1 MAFAYADRGSALP
14 SNLQS
19 ASRRGSFTRLPGSL
33 LLRPVKL
40 LAPCADLTGNFPS
53 HRDFYFRASIESVAL
68 LDAGYNY
75 DSHWNALSMGLSPIG
90 LTSSLAAR
98 PRNLDEFL
106 QFALHRR
113 GPADDRTG
121 HRLSGHG
128 LLRGIPIRFH
138 AAARPRRF
146 PPHSAPKFRQGL
158 LLR

>member
-19 ASRRGSFTRLPGSL
+19 ASRRRSFTRLPGSL

-53 HRDFYFRASIESVAL
+53 HRDFYFQASIESVAL

-98 PRNLDEFL
+98 RTNFY
-106 QFALHRR
+106 
-113 GPADDRTG
+113 DRPTG
-121 HRLSGHG
+121 LIMYDPSGRMG
-128 LLRGIPIRFH
+128 
-138 AAARPRRF
+138 
-146 PPHSAPKFRQGL
+146 
-158 LLR
+158 

>member
-53 HRDFYFRASIESVAL
+53 HRDFYFQASIESVAL

-98 PRNLDEFL
+98 PRKLMKITWRYDGSGL
-106 QFALHRR
+106 GRR
-113 GPADDRTG
+113 GRPLIGEFEAVF
-121 HRLSGHG
+121 LSDPE
-128 LLRGIPIRFH
+128 R
-138 AAARPRRF
+138 A
-146 PPHSAPKFRQGL
+146 
-158 LLR
+158 